1 MLSGSAKMQGFSSA
15 SLCLLV
21 GELNL
26 FMFKVIINV
35 YDLITI

>member
-1 MLSGSAKMQGFSSA
+1 MLSGSAKTRGFSSA

-21 GELNL
+21 SALNL